1 MALGLTEE
9 HLQLAETVRGWA
21 QRNCPPEVVRAAAD
35 GPDSGSA
42 RYLESLA
49 PGLAEQG
56 LLGLHVP
63 DEDGGQ
69 GYGLPEL
76 AVALEEL
83 GRALVPGTFLPT
95 VFASAALVAAGV
107 TGKLVTGLAD
117 GSKTGAVGLAGGL
130 TARREATG
138 TAGSGGT
145 SAADGALVVEGESSP
160 VLGAS
165 VADVVILPVQTEGGE
180 VWAALDASSLKI
192 TTLDSLDLT
201 RPVARVR
208 ADRAVVPADRL
219 LTGLDRRA
227 VTSLAAI
234 LFGAEASGIADWAT
248 RAAAEYAKI
257 RYQFGRPIG
266 QFQAVKHR
274 CAWMLTAAERAAA
287 AVWDAART
295 QPDAPDPDTMP
306 AEATSPEATSPEATS
321 PEATSTAEAAGR
333 QREFAAGVAAVV
345 ALDAAVW
352 CAHQCIQVLGG
363 IGYTWE
369 HEAHLYYRRAMSLRA
384 LLGPSADW
392 AGHVAGLALSGVSRP
407 VQVELPGGAGGP
419 GGAEQRAQIRE
430 ELSAIAR
437 LTGQERT
444 KRLAADGW
452 VVPHLPRPWG
462 RGAGAVEQVVIHQE
476 MKAAGLRPPVLAIGA
491 WVVPALIQYGTAEQ
505 QQRFLPPTLRGDF
518 LWCQL
523 FSEPG
528 AGSDL
533 AGLTTRAV
541 RVKGDGEAGGG
552 WKLTGQKIW
561 TSLARQAAW
570 AICIA
575 RTDPAAPKH
584 DGITYFLVDM
594 SSPGVEVRPLREITG
609 DSMFNQVF
617 LDEVFVP
624 DACVVGEV
632 NGGWRVART
641 TLANERVS
649 LSQSWAFGSGVPE
662 LLQVARA
669 TPDSPLGPVGT
680 LVCEG
685 HAIDLLALR
694 VTLKQLSG
702 TEPGAT
708 GSVRKLLGMRHA
720 QQVAE
725 LCFTMS
731 GTSGALGGPAGAPVS
746 QSGSPNGPHWARQV
760 LLGQALTIGGGTTDI
775 QLNIIGERMLGLPRD
790 PEPPAE

>member
-21 QRNCPPEVVRAAAD
+21 QRNCPPEAVRAAAD

-83 GRALVPGTFLPT
+83 GRALVPGAFLPT

-117 GSKTGAVGLAGGL
+117 GSRTGAVGLAAGL
-130 TARREATG
+130 TASRDATG
-138 TAGSGGT
+138 TTAEAAEAAGAGGAT
-145 SAADGALVVEGESSP
+145 AAGGALVVEGESCP

-165 VADVVILPVQTEGGE
+165 LADVVILPVQTDSGE
-180 VWAALDASSLKI
+180 VWAALDASSLEI
-192 TTLDSLDLT
+192 TALDSLDLT

-208 ADRAVVPADRL
+208 ADRAIVPADRL
-219 LTGLDRRA
+219 LTGLDRSA

-248 RAAAEYAKI
+248 RAAADYAKI
-257 RYQFGRPIG
+257 RHQFGRPIG

-274 CAWMLTAAERAAA
+274 CAWMLTAAEQAAA

-295 QPDAPDPDTMP
+295 GPDAPGSAARDPR
-306 AEATSPEATSPEATS
+306 AVSP
-321 PEATSTAEAAGR
+321 AEAAGR

-384 LLGPSADW
+384 LLGPSAEW
-392 AGHVAGLALSGVSRP
+392 EGHVAGLALAGVSRP

-419 GGAEQRAQIRE
+419 GGVEQRAQIRE
-430 ELSAIAR
+430 ELSAISR
-437 LTGQERT
+437 LAGPERAA
-444 KRLAADGW
+444 RLAADGW

-462 RGAGAVEQVVIHQE
+462 RGAGALEQVVIHQE
-476 MKAAGLRPPVLAIGA
+476 MKEAGLRAPVLAIGA

-541 RVKGDGEAGGG
+541 RVEGDSEGGMGRRARGGG

-561 TSLARQAAW
+561 TSLAMQAAW

-624 DACVVGEV
+624 DDCVVGEV

-662 LLQVARA
+662 LLQVAKA
-669 TPDSPLGPVGT
+669 APDSPLGPVGT

-720 QQVAE
+720 QQVAD
-725 LCFTMS
+725 LCFSMS
-731 GTSGALGGPAGAPVS
+731 GTGGALGGGAGAVVS
-746 QSGSPNGPHWARQV
+746 PSGSPNGSHWARQV

-775 QLNIIGERMLGLPRD
+775 QLNIIGERILGLPRD
-790 PEPPAE
+790 PEPVAG